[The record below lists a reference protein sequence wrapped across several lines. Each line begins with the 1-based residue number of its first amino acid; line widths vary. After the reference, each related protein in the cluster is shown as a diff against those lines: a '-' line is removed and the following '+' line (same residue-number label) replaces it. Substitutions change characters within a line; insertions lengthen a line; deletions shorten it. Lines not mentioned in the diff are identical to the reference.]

1 MRLTTIGALLALLAC
16 GRARAA
22 APPSIEEKTRGL
34 EKADGL
40 LPLYWDTLNGKI
52 FLEIPKPGEDL
63 LYAASLPAGIGSND
77 ILLDRGQWGPLRVV
91 RFERSGPKVLL
102 VEPNLQYRSEKG
114 SPQERRAVE
123 ESFARSVLWG
133 FTVEAETGD
142 RTLVDATAFAL
153 HDAHGVARRLKEV
166 QQGTYKVDDTRSML
180 YAPRTKSFPDNTEL
194 EATLTFVTTDPPGAW
209 VTSVTPSA
217 DSVTVREHH
226 SFVRLPPAGYSPRVW
241 QPGCGAIPL
250 TFQDYSQPL
259 GESLTRRYVLRYRL
273 QRKDAASSEPV
284 KPIVYYIDRG
294 APEPVRTA
302 LREGASWWAQAFEAA
317 GFKNAYRVEWLPDDA
332 DPMDVRLNVVEWVHR
347 STRGWSYG
355 NPIADPRTGEIL
367 NGHVSLGSL
376 RVRQDFL
383 IGEALLAPYA
393 QGADGAGDVLGM
405 ALARIRQLAAHEVGH
420 ALGFAHNFVAST
432 EGRAS
437 VMDYP
442 HPLIEIGKDGA
453 PDVQNAYAK
462 GIGAWDKVAVDYSYR
477 EYASGTEEPAA
488 LDQLLASARSR
499 GLTFITDEDARPAGG
514 AHPQAHLWDNG
525 EDASAEL
532 LRVLKVRRVALE
544 RFGESAIKRGRP
556 LATLEEGLV
565 PLYLYHRYQ
574 AEACAK
580 LVGGVSYGY
589 ALRGDGQAPPKVVPA
604 EAQRRALAALLATLE
619 PATLALPRPLLAILP
634 PRPPAYEFGAE
645 LFPRFTGL
653 AFDSV
658 SPAMSAARITL
669 AVLLHPQRAA
679 RLVEQRAFDSGQLSL
694 DEVLTK
700 LVEASFQAPPPDA
713 YQAEIHR
720 GVARVLVDAIAQL
733 TEAPMPQ
740 VGALARARLEALGDQ
755 IRRAPSTDPL
765 EEAHRRLIA
774 EEIKRH
780 LERPLPPLA
789 IAPPKEPPPGAP
801 IGELEDE
808 E

>member
-1 MRLTTIGALLALLAC
+1 MPPVILLALLALPA
-16 GRARAA
+16 GAPAFAA
-22 APPSIEEKTRGL
+22 ASPSIEEKTRGF
-34 EKADGL
+34 EKADGF
-40 LPLYWDTLNGKI
+40 LPLYWDTLNGKV
-52 FLEIPKPGEDL
+52 FLEIPKVGEEL
-63 LYAASLPAGIGSND
+63 LYAPSLPAGIGSND
-77 ILLDRGQWGPLRVV
+77 ILLDRGQWGALKIV

-102 VEPNLQYRSEKG
+102 VEPNLQYRSERG
-114 SPQERRAVE
+114 SAPERRAVD

-133 FTVEAETGD
+133 FTVEAETGE
-142 RTLVDATAFAL
+142 RVLVDLTAFAL

-166 QQGTYKVDDTRSML
+166 QQGAYKVDESRSAL
-180 YAPRTKSFPDNTEL
+180 YKPRTKAFPDNTEV
-194 EATLTFVTTDPPGAW
+194 EATLTFLTSDTPGAW
-209 VTSVTPSA
+209 ITSVAPTA
-217 DSVTVREHH
+217 EAVTVREHH
-226 SFVRLPPAGYSPRVW
+226 SFVRLPPLGYTPRLW

-250 TFQDYSQPL
+250 TFEDYSQPL

-273 QRKDAASSEPV
+273 QRKEGSSEPQ
-284 KPIVYYIDRG
+284 KPIIYYIDRG

-317 GFKNAYRVEWLPDDA
+317 GFKNAYRVEWLPEDA
-332 DPMDVRLNVVEWVHR
+332 DPMDVRFNVVEWVHR

-383 IGEALLAPYA
+383 IGEALLAPYG

-420 ALGFAHNFVAST
+420 ALGFAHNFVASS

-453 PDVQNAYAK
+453 LDAQNAYAK

-477 EYASGTEEPAA
+477 EYQTGTEEPAA
-488 LDQLLASARSR
+488 LDQLLASARAH
-499 GLTFITDEDARPAGG
+499 GLTFITDEDARPPGG
-514 AHPQAHLWDNG
+514 AHPRAHLWDNG
-525 EDASAEL
+525 PDASAEL
-532 LRVLKVRRVALE
+532 LRVLKVRRLALD
-544 RFGESAIKRGRP
+544 RFGENAIRRGRP
-556 LATLEEGLV
+556 MATLEVALV

-580 LVGGVSYGY
+580 LVGGVSYNY
-589 ALRGDGQAPPKVVPA
+589 LLRGDGQAPAKVVPA
-604 EAQRRALAALLATLE
+604 EAQRRALGALVATLD
-619 PATLALPRPLLAILP
+619 PGTLALPRPLLSILP
-634 PRPPAYEFGAE
+634 PRPPAFDFGAE

-658 SPAMSAARITL
+658 SPAMSAARLTL

-679 RLVEQRAFDSGQLSL
+679 RLVEQRDFDSAQLGL
-694 DEVLTK
+694 DEVMTTL
-700 LVEASFQAPPPDA
+700 LSASFGPPPEDA
-713 YQAEIHR
+713 YEAEIHR
-720 GVARVLVDAIAQL
+720 GVARVLVEAIVQL
-733 TEAPMPQ
+733 ADAPMPQ
-740 VGALARARLEALGDQ
+740 VRALSRARLEALAEQ
-755 IRRAPSTDPL
+755 VRRAPSKDPL
-765 EEAHRRLIA
+765 EEAHLRLVEA
-774 EEIKRH
+774 DIKRF
-780 LERPLPPLA
+780 LERPQTALAPTLPL
-789 IAPPKEPPPGAP
+789 EPPPGAP